1 MRRRRPQ
8 HARPASS
15 GLLASPPF
23 GVRRSGARLIA
34 LVLVLLAL
42 WLLANFVGQVIASAR
57 MDRQIA
63 EKQAEMAL
71 IADENQALKD
81 RLAFAESPAFAEQI
95 AREQL
100 GYAREGD
107 TVILPT
113 LPERSAAP
121 APAAPAPLVAPQPEP
136 NWKGW
141 ARALFSPDLQPTTPN
156 ISASPRTFVV
166 LYPDLALLRASL

>member
-8 HARPASS
+8 HARSISS
-15 GLLASPPF
+15 RLFATTPF
-23 GVRRSGARLIA
+23 GVGRSGARLIA
-34 LVLVLLAL
+34 LVLVMLAL

-63 EKQAEMAL
+63 EKQAEMVL

-81 RLAFAESPAFAEQI
+81 RLVFAQSPAFAEQI

-113 LPERSAAP
+113 LPERPAVL
-121 APAAPAPLVAPQPEP
+121 APAAPAPLPALLPEP
-136 NWKGW
+136 NWQGW
-141 ARALFSPDLQPTTPN
+141 VRAMFSPDLQSTTP
-156 ISASPRTFVV
+156 
-166 LYPDLALLRASL
+166 